1 MSKEKY
7 AELVELVERC
17 MDLKKWGF
25 KQSYSSSTDI
35 PFPYVIYD
43 SEWCRVKF
51 LHYGGDYAR
60 QWSEMNVY
68 YGRLHAEN
76 EESLMIW
83 GDEVCWCWHTAER
96 YTLKFLNG
104 LSPEEAVENKNEI
117 QVMREFRESE
127 LGKIARG
134 PEWTAGKH
142 MAFWEFYGQ
151 RLFELFD
158 LCRPDLWEQYR
169 VFLSGVRVLKDE
181 KNKKKKYPMPKHPG
195 HPDIDEV
202 C

>member
-17 MDLKKWGF
+17 MDFKKWGF

-35 PFPYVIYD
+35 HFPYVIYD

-51 LHYGGDYAR
+51 MHYGGDYAR

-83 GDEVCWCWHTAER
+83 GDEVCWCWHSIDR
-96 YTLKFLNG
+96 YTLEFLDG
-104 LSPEEAVENKNEI
+104 LSPKETVEGKDEI
-117 QVMREFRESE
+117 RVMREFRESE
-127 LGKIARG
+127 IGKTVRG
-134 PEWTAGKH
+134 PEWIARKH
-142 MAFWEFYGQ
+142 MAFWDHYGQ

-158 LCRPDLWEQYR
+158 LRRPDLWDEYR
-169 VFLSGVRVLKDE
+169 SFLAKVNVVE
-181 KNKKKKYPMPKHPG
+181 EENNKKRKFPRTKFPG
-195 HPDIDEV
+195 HPEIYEV